1 MGERAYIGPGD
12 AEKLRSGI
20 HTREEIR
27 DEIKEENMIEEEHQ
41 KDKDKHREKTMRE
54 LESRPQNPEM
64 QELRDRIRNPDK
76 FLTKE
81 EKEERDRESI

>member
-1 MGERAYIGPGD
+1 LGERAYIGPGD

-27 DEIKEENMIEEEHQ
+27 DEIKEENMIEEEQQ
-41 KDKDKHREKTMRE
+41 KDKARRLEK
-54 LESRPQNPEM
+54 LERKMESKPQNPEM

-81 EKEERDRESI
+81 EREERDRESI

>member
-27 DEIKEENMIEEEHQ
+27 DEIKEKNMIEEEHQ
-41 KDKDKHREKTMRE
+41 KDKARRLEK
-54 LESRPQNPEM
+54 LERKMESKPQNPEM

-76 FLTKE
+76 YLTKE
-81 EKEERDRESI
+81 EREERDRESI

>member
-1 MGERAYIGPGD
+1 LGERAYIDPRE

-27 DEIKEENMIEEEHQ
+27 DKIKEKNMIEEEHQ
-41 KDKDKHREKTMRE
+41 KDKAERIEKLERKIKPMNPQIKE
-54 LESRPQNPEM
+54 LQERQLEPE
-64 QELRDRIRNPDK
+64 K

>member
-1 MGERAYIGPGD
+1 LGERAYIDPRE

-27 DEIKEENMIEEEHQ
+27 DKIKEKNMIEEEHQ

-54 LESRPQNPEM
+54 LESKPQNPKM
-64 QELRDRIRNPDK
+64 QELRDRIRNPEK
-76 FLTKE
+76 YLTKE
-81 EKEERDRESI
+81 EREERDRESI

>member
-1 MGERAYIGPGD
+1 LDRAYIDPRE
-12 AEKLRSGI
+12 AEKLRSSI

-27 DEIKEENMIEEEHQ
+27 DEIKEENMIEEEQQ
-41 KDKDKHREKTMRE
+41 KDKARRLEKLEREM
-54 LESRPQNPEM
+54 ESKPQNPKM

-81 EKEERDRESI
+81 EREERDRESI

>member
-27 DEIKEENMIEEEHQ
+27 DEIKEKNMIEEEHQ
-41 KDKDKHREKTMRE
+41 KDKARRLEK
-54 LESRPQNPEM
+54 LEHKMESKPQNPEM
-64 QELRDRIRNPDK
+64 QELRDRIRNPEK

-81 EKEERDRESI
+81 EREERDKESI